1 MTLLST
7 FSATTILN
15 ALHYLMI
22 QTDVVFLE
30 REIKQR
36 KQQFGVEVYELM
48 EDLEVDRDTP
58 VEEKESKIRAA
69 FDSARKDIAVSQAKI
84 ECKREEMAVLE
95 AEAAAAAA
103 AENGT
108 TTGGSNIPPSSGTI
122 LQQGHPDDSMASELE
137 HSN

>member
-36 KQQFGVEVYELM
+36 
-48 EDLEVDRDTP
+48 
-58 VEEKESKIRAA
+58 
-69 FDSARKDIAVSQAKI
+69 
-84 ECKREEMAVLE
+84 
-95 AEAAAAAA
+95 
-103 AENGT
+103 
-108 TTGGSNIPPSSGTI
+108 
-122 LQQGHPDDSMASELE
+122 
-137 HSN
+137 